1 MHLHF
6 WPEEQVLTEG
16 AQGGLAVSPLSLNL
30 SLSES
35 AVKTDD
41 VSPDLCQTS
50 PLSRVWAQMVP
61 VVQHQLQ
68 TYAPGGLTPRSSEMA
83 LKALQLQNN
92 QVFKVCF
99 LQCSTFSKYGV
110 PSATLLSSHF
120 QMHNFE
126 NVAWR
131 VHLWKHWTPSVPTNV
146 NGKWEIFFIFFYS
159 FLEIKWRRY
168 FPWKLS

>member
-41 VSPDLCQTS
+41 VSPDLCETS
-50 PLSRVWAQMVP
+50 PLSRVQAQMVP

-68 TYAPGGLTPRSSEMA
+68 TYTPGGLTPRISEMA
-83 LKALQLQNN
+83 LKALQSQNN

-99 LQCSTFSKYGV
+99 FQCLAFSKYRFLQRCFCLAILRCALWKTLPGAYTSEHV
-110 PSATLLSSHF
+110 EHPLCLRTSMGNRDISFFFFLLSW
-120 QMHNFE
+120 N
-126 NVAWR
+126 
-131 VHLWKHWTPSVPTNV
+131 
-146 NGKWEIFFIFFYS
+146 
-159 FLEIKWRRY
+159 
-168 FPWKLS
+168 